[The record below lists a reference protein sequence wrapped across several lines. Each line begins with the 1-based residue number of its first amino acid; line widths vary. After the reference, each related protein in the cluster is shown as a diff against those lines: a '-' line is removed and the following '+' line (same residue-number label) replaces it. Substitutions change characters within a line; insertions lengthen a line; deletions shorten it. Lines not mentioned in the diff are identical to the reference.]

1 MKLEIKTLDMI
12 FTFMLAGAIFNNY
25 DLICLGMSLY
35 EITYL
40 NPRPTPLYQNETN
53 REKIFK

>member
-25 DLICLGMSLY
+25 DLTCLGMSLY

-40 NPRPTPLYQNETN
+40 KPKGGFYETN
-53 REKIFK
+53 RERIFK